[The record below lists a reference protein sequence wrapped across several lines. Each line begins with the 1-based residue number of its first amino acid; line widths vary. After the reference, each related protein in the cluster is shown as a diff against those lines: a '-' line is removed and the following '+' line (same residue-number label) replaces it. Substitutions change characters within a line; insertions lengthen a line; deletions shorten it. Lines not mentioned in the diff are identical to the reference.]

1 MKIGIVNVAFLLEYS
16 FGCYAFH
23 CYTLFFFLTWRIK
36 ILLKI
41 NNTVFEN
48 FELGMLS
55 LKPLVSLGCV
65 KYLLYGSYWLTKMH
79 NLKVGDYVLFGRQ
92 IEDFSLGFSLS
103 GFPCWYSGKES
114 TFQCRSARVRSIP
127 WKRKWQRTPGFLPG
141 ETTRAEE
148 PIGLQSMG
156 SQNSQ
161 TGLSVQELGT
171 ASQMAL
177 RDCSKEKRKQPGCI
191 GVFTHTQTHTT
202 NCWNFKRLL
211 LFKEN

>member
-1 MKIGIVNVAFLLEYS
+1 MLHSSWNIHLVAMHFI
-16 FGCYAFH
+16 A
-23 CYTLFFFLTWRIK
+23 TLFFFLTWRIK

-148 PIGLQSMG
+148 PVGLQSMG

-161 TGLSVQELGT
+161 TGLSAQELG
-171 ASQMAL
+171 QPL
-177 RDCSKEKRKQPGCI
+177 RWLWGIVPKRKGSSQD
-191 GVFTHTQTHTT
+191 V
-202 NCWNFKRLL
+202 
-211 LFKEN
+211 